1 MEWKGGGEWSGRE
14 DSGVEVNEGRGEEG
28 SGWRVE
34 WKGGEWSGREEGGVE
49 GRSGGEESGEEVNE
63 GERRGGE

>member
-1 MEWKGGGEWSGRE
+1 M
-14 DSGVEVNEGRGEEG
+14 RGEERRG
-28 SGWRVE
+28 V
-34 WKGGEWSGREEGGVE
+34 GGEWSGREESGVE